1 MPAPTAQPEPEEQI
15 KQTDLE
21 KIMGAV
27 QSYTIQF
34 NANPA
39 SLEELVSKGFLKSI
53 PPAPAGKKWVYDAE
67 KLNVVLTAQ

>member
-1 MPAPTAQPEPEEQI
+1 
-15 KQTDLE
+15 
-21 KIMGAV
+21 MGAV

-34 NANPA
+34 NSNPA

-67 KLNVVLTAQ
+67 KLNVVLAVQ